1 MHAQGR
7 FLHAAT
13 LGLLPN
19 VVLAAGQLLGPSD
32 IRYLATLFVGGYLL
46 GGAATIA
53 SVVRSLGVWGVR
65 PSYRRVPA
73 FFSQFLPLV
82 AGAGFPPLIFVP
94 ERALASPLHVGALSP
109 LRYRF
114 RTLTVLGG
122 PIAPGF

>member
-82 AGAGFPPLIFVP
+82 AGRGAPPPLFLCARGP
-94 ERALASPLHVGALSP
+94 PGPPRLRAPLP
-109 LRYRF
+109 
-114 RTLTVLGG
+114 
-122 PIAPGF
+122 P